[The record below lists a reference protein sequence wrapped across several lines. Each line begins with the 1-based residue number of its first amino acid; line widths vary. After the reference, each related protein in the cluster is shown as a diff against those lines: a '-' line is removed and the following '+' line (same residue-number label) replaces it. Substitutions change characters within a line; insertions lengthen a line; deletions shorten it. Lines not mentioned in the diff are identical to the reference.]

1 MSKSFSNFVTI
12 KHLNKNMSAKLHFR
26 EHINNQLVLFPQRID
41 EDIAPNDPVRL
52 VNSVVDSMDLERFKK
67 LYRERGRS
75 PYHPRMMLKVIIYAY
90 MNNIYSCRRIEQS
103 LKRDIHYIWLAG
115 YEKPDF
121 ITINRFRNR
130 VKAEIDNVFTQLVL
144 ILAERGFI
152 SLEVEYIDG
161 TKIESKAN
169 KYTFVW
175 KKTVE
180 RNRAKLQ
187 QKIRALLSQI
197 DDAIAQENAVQDESV
212 DFTPAQLTE
221 ICEELRGSIKR
232 ASAEKAR
239 LRELRR
245 QAKELEKQ
253 RDKLN
258 EYDGRLERMGER
270 NSMSKTDP
278 DATLMRMKEDAMNN
292 GQTKPGYN
300 LQIATENQFLVDFGL
315 FPNPSDTLTMPL
327 FLTSFQR
334 RYGHMASTAVADAG
348 YGSEENYRFMEE
360 NGIQAFVKYNYFHME
375 QKRAFHDNPFRIEN
389 LHYNAEGDYYVCPMG
404 QHMRRVGTRH
414 EKTDSGYVVEMAA
427 YRAQRCQGCPLRAK
441 CYRKKRGNR
450 EIEVSHRLIAYR
462 QRARENLTSEKG
474 LEHRSK
480 RPIEPEAVFGQM
492 KNNMHY
498 KRFRHFGKDKVTMDF
513 ALFAIAFNI
522 KKMAAM
528 MAKLTK
534 NGGNGPGFYCFL
546 IIVHTQLHERATC
559 RAKRKKTPPEIYRN
573 LRRLIFK
580 EGEP

>member
-1 MSKSFSNFVTI
+1 
-12 KHLNKNMSAKLHFR
+12 MSAKLHFR

-52 VNSVVDSMDLERFKK
+52 VNAVVDSLDLQRFNK

-103 LKRDIHYIWLAG
+103 LRRDIHYIWLAG

-121 ITINRFRNR
+121 VTINRFRLR
-130 VKAEIDNVFTQLVL
+130 VKDEIDNVFTQLVL

-175 KKTVE
+175 KKTVVK
-180 RNRAKLQ
+180 NRAKLQ

-197 DDAIAQENAVQDESV
+197 DDAIAQENTAQDESV
-212 DFTPAQLTE
+212 EFTPAQLTE
-221 ICEELRGSIKR
+221 ICEELRGSIER
-232 ASAEKAR
+232 ASAESAKDKEDKAR
-239 LRELRR
+239 LRELKR

-253 RDKLN
+253 RDKLD
-258 EYDGRLERMGER
+258 EYDSRLGQMGER

-278 DATLMRMKEDAMNN
+278 DATFMRMKEDAMNN

-334 RYGHMASTAVADAG
+334 RYGRFPYEGVADSG

-360 NGIQAFVKYNYFHME
+360 NGIQAYVKYNYFHME
-375 QKRAFHDNPFRIEN
+375 QKRSFKQDPRRVEN
-389 LHYNAEGDYYVCPMG
+389 LHYNAEGDYFVCPMG

-414 EKTDSGYVVEMAA
+414 DRTESGYVIEQAA
-427 YRAQRCQGCPLRAK
+427 YRAQHCQGCPLKAK
-441 CYRKKRGNR
+441 CYKRKRGNR
-450 EIEVSHRLIAYR
+450 EIEVSHRLIAYK

-474 LEHRSK
+474 LEHRSR

-492 KNNMHY
+492 KNNMLY

-513 ALFAIAFNI
+513 AFFAIAFNI
-522 KKMAAM
+522 KKMAAII
-528 MAKLTK
+528 AKS
-534 NGGNGPGFYCFL
+534 
-546 IIVHTQLHERATC
+546 A
-559 RAKRKKTPPEIYRN
+559 
-573 LRRLIFK
+573 
-580 EGEP
+580 